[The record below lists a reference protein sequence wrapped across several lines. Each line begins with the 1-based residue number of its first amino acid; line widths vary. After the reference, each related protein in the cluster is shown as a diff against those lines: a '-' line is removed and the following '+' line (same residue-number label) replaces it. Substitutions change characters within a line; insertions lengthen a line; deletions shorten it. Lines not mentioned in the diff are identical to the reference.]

1 MIKGLLNKN
10 KYYSLDRILKEN
22 AVYNVVFGERSNGK
36 TYSVLK
42 YALNDYFK
50 NGGTFAYVR
59 RWKEDVTGARA
70 SSIFSALNS
79 NEEVYK
85 LSNGEFD
92 LVYYRASKF
101 YLANYDEDM
110 KIKYSE
116 SNLLGY
122 TFALSDSEH
131 NKSISYPD
139 VKTIL
144 FDEFLTKHTYLTD
157 EFVLFM
163 NTISTIVRQK
173 TDVKIFM
180 LGNTVN
186 KYCPYFNEM
195 GLTHIQEM
203 EQGSIDLYQYGN
215 SKLKVA
221 VEYVESTKNKKPNN
235 FYFAFNNPKL
245 NMITSGAW
253 ELDIYPHLP
262 MKYKPKDISFIYF
275 IIFNNRIYQC
285 EIIFLED
292 LTFTYIHDKTTPIKD
307 EDNDLIYTLE
317 HNPKI
322 NYNRSIWK
330 PINSVQEKVLWYF
343 KNGRVYYQ
351 DNNVGNAI
359 SNYLKES
366 KG

>member
-42 YALNDYFK
+42 YVLNDYFK

-70 SSIFSALNS
+70 SSVFSALNS
-79 NEEVYK
+79 NKEVYK

-144 FDEFLTKHTYLTD
+144 LHE
-157 EFVLFM
+157 
-163 NTISTIVRQK
+163 
-173 TDVKIFM
+173 
-180 LGNTVN
+180 
-186 KYCPYFNEM
+186 YFN
-195 GLTHIQEM
+195 IC
-203 EQGSIDLYQYGN
+203 
-215 SKLKVA
+215 
-221 VEYVESTKNKKPNN
+221 
-235 FYFAFNNPKL
+235 F
-245 NMITSGAW
+245 
-253 ELDIYPHLP
+253 LP
-262 MKYKPKDISFIYF
+262 
-275 IIFNNRIYQC
+275 
-285 EIIFLED
+285 
-292 LTFTYIHDKTTPIKD
+292 
-307 EDNDLIYTLE
+307 
-317 HNPKI
+317 
-322 NYNRSIWK
+322 
-330 PINSVQEKVLWYF
+330 
-343 KNGRVYYQ
+343 YYC
-351 DNNVGNAI
+351 
-359 SNYLKES
+359 
-366 KG
+366 